1 MVGSLGPVGNYE
13 GEFGQQLVAP
23 GVQPWPGVME
33 GAPAGNDYKPGF
45 MVDLMAKDL
54 GLAIELAEQS
64 SVDAD
69 FGRRANAVYQALQA
83 DGLGEMTSRL

>member
-1 MVGSLGPVGNYE
+1 
-13 GEFGQQLVAP
+13 
-23 GVQPWPGVME
+23 
-33 GAPAGNDYKPGF
+33 
-45 MVDLMAKDL
+45 MAKDL

-83 DGLGEMTSRL
+83 AGLGRDDFSIVMKSLVKDESA

>member
-1 MVGSLGPVGNYE
+1 
-13 GEFGQQLVAP
+13 
-23 GVQPWPGVME
+23 ME

-69 FGRRANAVYQALQA
+69 FGRRASEVYQSLQTA
-83 DGLGEMTSRL
+83 GLGQDDFSIVMQSLVESDGT

>member
-1 MVGSLGPVGNYE
+1 
-13 GEFGQQLVAP
+13 
-23 GVQPWPGVME
+23 ME

-69 FGRRANAVYQALQA
+69 FGRRAHVVYQALQA
-83 DGLGEMTSRL
+83 AGLGRDDFSIVMKSLVKDEGT

>member
-1 MVGSLGPVGNYE
+1 
-13 GEFGQQLVAP
+13 
-23 GVQPWPGVME
+23 ME

-69 FGRRANAVYQALQA
+69 FGRRANAVYQRFRLPVW
-83 DGLGEMTSRL
+83 GEMTSRL